1 MRKLERY
8 FKFSIANLFILV
20 VFQGWTLIQQ
30 LEVSSIVIVWH
41 YNLKG
46 EGSNIQGKLY
56 YEMIIDLTL

>member
-1 MRKLERY
+1 MRKLESD
-8 FKFSIANLFILV
+8 FIFSIANLFILV

-30 LEVSSIVIVWH
+30 WEVSSTVLVWH